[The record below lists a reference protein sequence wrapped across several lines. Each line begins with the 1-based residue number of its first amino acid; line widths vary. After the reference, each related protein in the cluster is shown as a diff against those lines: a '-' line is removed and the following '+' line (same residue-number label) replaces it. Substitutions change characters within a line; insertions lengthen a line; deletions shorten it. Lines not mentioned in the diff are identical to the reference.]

1 MIDTDKYKGHTPAPW
16 EIHGDRICAQAA
28 CNPVDN
34 VGGNIATV
42 AYKGVLSDNESN
54 KKLIADA
61 PLLLAEV
68 KRLRMIVAKLE
79 NARIESASMF
89 DRPALFDA
97 VREIY
102 EQRLQ
107 DIHQEKREEE

>member
-1 MIDTDKYKGHTPAPW
+1 MTDTDKYEGHTCKW
-16 EIHGDRICAQAA
+16 CGYVE
-28 CNPVDN
+28 
-34 VGGNIATV
+34 
-42 AYKGVLSDNESN
+42 
-54 KKLIADA
+54 DA
-61 PLLLAEV
+61 GAWHYEECPIFDDPMMKHHIAEV

-79 NARIESASMF
+79 DARIESASMF